1 MTASTIKI
9 TFTQDLP
16 IESQLGFDVYNDG
29 GQFGIPSSY
38 PLIFD
43 WVNLRSSNNQVTT
56 GTPTLT
62 PGERAAINFVSAF
75 NLDTGGQY
83 VVTRSVNEVTIKVE
97 NIYGLTEF
105 YVGGFFAPYLNH
117 PSLSFQIVNGNS
129 NSFNISNVNF
139 AGASADQSQKIKV
152 NVTTSELVTKI
163 ISPFVLNSNANNPF
177 SFDWIRGQSVNLI
190 VENASGTQATQSIV
204 LPALLNALSFSSQI
218 NNSPNEAT
226 VVIENAS
233 SNGLVLQYSLD
244 NISFQSSNV
253 FNGLE
258 VGNYTFYVKDQ
269 FGGEIYKV
277 FEITEFG
284 IYIPYFYISK
294 SNSIRFA
301 NRINLGDNANYNND
315 ENTLSCETDSKI
327 PYKEIQQFQTND
339 VITTQFK
346 SNYESNTAKIIKS
359 DLSEVNI
366 PVVKMSNNIGIK
378 DKLDAIK
385 YNLGNGKTGI
395 YFLSGNRYDYI
406 TNTVTEPY
414 LLNGSLP
421 EWAVIGNYIQLGL
434 AWFVIEEIVYDDAKN
449 ADVLVISNIYTGID
463 ISIIAACIYNR
474 ENYEIYEFTI
484 DMAQYIDQYFRV
496 ELKNIDPHFNT
507 ITHLSEEIWCKV
519 KHEKVLEISY
529 RNSTN
534 TDVFYATGIT
544 NLIRVPYYLI
554 KGKVDE
560 ESETHKT
567 DTTAILLNAD
577 MYEVDDFVFE
587 PVTKEIWRKLMHA
600 LSHEIVTINGVGY
613 VKNGNFNTEGP
624 LEESN
629 LYLLTA
635 TMMKTGIVY
644 NSRNS
649 GSIDLN
655 NETVEVPGLIAT
667 EGGFVSY

>member
-1 MTASTIKI
+1 MIDSTIKI
-9 TFTQDLP
+9 IFTQDLP
-16 IESQLGFDVYNDG
+16 AGAQLGFDVSNNG
-29 GQFGIPSSY
+29 GQFGNPTSY
-38 PLIFD
+38 SLVFD

-62 PGERAAINFVSAF
+62 PGERAAINFANAF
-75 NLDTGGQY
+75 NLDTGGQF
-83 VVTRSVNEVTIKVE
+83 VVTRSINEVVIKAE

-105 YVGGFFAPYLNH
+105 YVNGVFSSYANH
-117 PSLSFQIVNGNS
+117 PSLSFEIVNGNN
-129 NSFNISNVNF
+129 NSFDISNF
-139 AGASADQSQKIKV
+139 SFTTASVDQSQKIKV
-152 NVTTSELVTKI
+152 NVTSSELATKI
-163 ISPFVLNSNANNPF
+163 SSPFVLNGNTLNPF
-177 SFDWIRGQSVNLI
+177 SFDWIRGQTINVI
-190 VENASGTQATQSIV
+190 IENSTGVQATQFIV
-204 LPALLNALSFSSQI
+204 LPALLNSLNFSSQI
-218 NNSPNEAT
+218 NNSPNGAT
-226 VVIENAS
+226 IVIENAS

-244 NISFQSSNV
+244 NITFQSSNV

-258 VGNYTFYVKDQ
+258 VGNYNFYVKDQ
-269 FGGEIYKV
+269 YGGAISKG
-277 FEITEFG
+277 FEVTEFG

-301 NRINLGDNANYNND
+301 NRIASTNYKND

-327 PYKEIQQFQTND
+327 PYKEIQQFQSND

-346 SNYESNTAKIIKS
+346 SNYETNIAKIIKL
-359 DLSEVNI
+359 DLGEVNI

-378 DKLDAIK
+378 DKLDAVK

-395 YFLSGNRYDYI
+395 YFVSGNRYDYVANAI
-406 TNTVTEPY
+406 TEPY
-414 LLNGSLP
+414 LLNGALP

-434 AWFVIEEIVYDDAKN
+434 AWFAIEEIVYDDAKN

-463 ISIIAACIYNR
+463 TIIIAACIYNR

-484 DMAQYIDQYFRV
+484 DMVQYIDQYFRV

-507 ITHLSEEIWCKV
+507 ITYLSEQIWCKV
-519 KHEKVLEISY
+519 KHEKVLEINY

-534 TDVFYATGIT
+534 TDIFYATGII

-567 DTTAILLNAD
+567 DTTAILLKAD
-577 MYEVDDFVFE
+577 LYEVDDFVFE

-613 VKNGNFNTEGP
+613 VKTGNFNTEGP

-629 LYLLTA
+629 LYVLTA

-644 NSRNS
+644 NSRSS

-655 NETVEVPGLIAT
+655 SETVEVPGLIAT